1 MQFMRNLLSIMS
13 HKTILVKQ
21 KLRIIS
27 QRTIRARLMLYLR
40 TVANRLKT
48 NEFNISYDR
57 QALADYL
64 CVDRSALSAE
74 LSKLKTE
81 RVLDFDKNHFCLCV
95 LSHEAVAELG
105 LDKARPSHVIQA
117 RRVWH
122 RTLPCRVR

>member
-1 MQFMRNLLSIMS
+1 
-13 HKTILVKQ
+13 
-21 KLRIIS
+21 
-27 QRTIRARLMLYLR
+27 MLYLR

-95 LSHEAVAELG
+95 LSH
-105 LDKARPSHVIQA
+105 
-117 RRVWH
+117 
-122 RTLPCRVR
+122 